1 MALANF
7 NFIGKH
13 PSSIL
18 IMGGILLL
26 ILGFGASSAGN
37 GDAEQLYEFGGWLIG
52 IGIFVHILWLLPRML
67 RH

>member
-1 MALANF
+1 MAIANF

-13 PSSIL
+13 PASIL

-37 GDAEQLYEFGGWLIG
+37 ENAEQLYQFGGGLIG
-52 IGIFVHILWLLPRML
+52 LGIFVHILWLLPRMI
-67 RH
+67 RR